1 METPSTVTRTPDE
14 QIIHLLWVARWLS
27 GRPAPLPEG
36 FRCGRDQMTL
46 RQFLAALR
54 KALGGKPAPAP
65 RPTPKPAPVP
75 IPTPVPPPVPG
86 DDAAQLLAEHN
97 ARRSEAG
104 LPAYVPSVKLRA
116 AAQGHATV
124 MAQLGRMAHSG
135 IGDGD
140 PGSRLR
146 GSGYAFRT
154 AGENIAW
161 NQRSVAEVMTSWLNS
176 PGHRANILSP
186 AFTEAGF
193 AVAHGPSGPFWCA
206 VFGSPAIAMVGAYAA
221 TAPYTVG
228 TPEVTGDGRV
238 AASSI
243 VVAAD

>member
-1 METPSTVTRTPDE
+1 
-14 QIIHLLWVARWLS
+14 
-27 GRPAPLPEG
+27 
-36 FRCGRDQMTL
+36 MTL
-46 RQFLAALR
+46 RQLLDALR
-54 KALGGKPAPAP
+54 KALGGKPVPAP
-65 RPTPKPAPVP
+65 RPTP
-75 IPTPVPPPVPG
+75 TPVPPSPVPVPPPPG
-86 DDAAQLLAEHN
+86 DVPAEMLAEHN

-104 LPAYVPSVKLRA
+104 LPPLVPSVKLQA

-146 GSGYAFRT
+146 GVGYTFRSC
-154 AGENIAW
+154 GENIAW
-161 NQRSVAEVMTSWLNS
+161 NQRSVSAVMASWLNS

-193 AVAHGPSGPFWCA
+193 AVARGADGSAWWCA
-206 VFGSPAIAMVGAYAA
+206 VFGSPAIAMIGAYAA
-221 TAPYTVG
+221 AAPYTVG